1 MKLTVKQQKFADEY
15 IIGGNAT
22 EAAIKAGY
30 SKKTARSV
38 GAENLTKPYI
48 MEYINK
54 RLNELKEERLMSIEE
69 ALTLSASIA
78 RGEEQNARSK
88 IYNHLTDE
96 VDKEITYTIT
106 PRIEERQRSIEHILK
121 VHGILNGRL
130 ANEKLAKEIEV
141 LQKKIEQMDKADG
154 NNQESQIAK
163 ALIKLAGG
171 KDD

>member
-1 MKLTVKQQKFADEY
+1 MKLTVKQQRFADEY
-15 IIGGNAT
+15 IISGNAT

-30 SKKTARSV
+30 SKRTARSV

-54 RLNELKEERLMSIEE
+54 RLNELKKERLMDIEE
-69 ALTLSASIA
+69 ALMISASIA
-78 RGEEQNARSK
+78 RGEHQESYTK
-88 IYNHLTDE
+88 IYNNLNDE

-171 KDD
+171 KDE